1 MSTVFSK
8 IRDKEIPADF
18 LYEDE
23 EIFAIKDIMP
33 QANIH
38 ILIIPKKDIA
48 TLNDMV
54 ESDTLLLG
62 KMMLVAS
69 QLAKK
74 FGIQESGYRLVMN
87 CNGDGGQTVFQL
99 HLHLLGGEPLR
110 GSFGN

>member
-1 MSTVFSK
+1 MSTIFSK
-8 IRDKEIPADF
+8 IRDKEIPAEF

-38 ILIIPKKDIA
+38 ILIIPKKDIP
-48 TLNDMV
+48 TLNDITK
-54 ESDTLLLG
+54 SDTQLLG

-69 QLAKK
+69 QLAQR
-74 FGIQESGYRLVMN
+74 FGIQDSGYRLVMN

-99 HLHLLGGEPLR
+99 HLHLLGGEPLL

>member
-1 MSTVFSK
+1 MSTIFSK
-8 IRDKEIPADF
+8 IRDKEIPAEF

-38 ILIIPKKDIA
+38 ILIIPKKDIP
-48 TLNDMV
+48 TLNDITK
-54 ESDTLLLG
+54 SDTQLLG
-62 KMMLVAS
+62 KMMFVAS
-69 QLAKK
+69 QLAQR
-74 FGIQESGYRLVMN
+74 FGIQDSGYRLVMN

>member
-1 MSTVFSK
+1 MSTIFSK
-8 IRDKEIPADF
+8 IRDKEIPVEF

-38 ILIIPKKDIA
+38 ILIIPKKDIP
-48 TLNDMV
+48 TLNDITK
-54 ESDTLLLG
+54 SDTQLLG

-69 QLAKK
+69 QLAQR
-74 FGIQESGYRLVMN
+74 FGIQDSGYRLVMN

>member
-1 MSTVFSK
+1 MSTIFSK
-8 IRDKEIPADF
+8 IRDKEIPAEF

-38 ILIIPKKDIA
+38 ILIIPKKDIP
-48 TLNDMV
+48 TLNDITK
-54 ESDTLLLG
+54 SDTQLLG

-69 QLAKK
+69 QLAQH
-74 FGIQESGYRLVMN
+74 FGIQDSGYRLVMN

>member
-1 MSTVFSK
+1 MSTIFSK
-8 IRDKEIPADF
+8 IRDKEIPAEF

-38 ILIIPKKDIA
+38 ILIIPKKDIP
-48 TLNDMV
+48 TLNDV
-54 ESDTLLLG
+54 TKSDTQLLG

-69 QLAKK
+69 QLAQR
-74 FGIQESGYRLVMN
+74 FGIQDSGYRLVMN

>member
-1 MSTVFSK
+1 MSTIFSK
-8 IRDKEIPADF
+8 IRDKEIPAEF

-38 ILIIPKKDIA
+38 ILIIPKKDIP
-48 TLNDMV
+48 TLNDITK
-54 ESDTLLLG
+54 SDTQLLG
-62 KMMLVAS
+62 KMMIVAS
-69 QLAKK
+69 QLAQR
-74 FGIQESGYRLVMN
+74 FGIQDSGYRLVMN

-110 GSFGN
+110 GSFGK

>member
-23 EIFAIKDIMP
+23 EVFAIKDIMP

-48 TLNDMV
+48 TLNDIA

-62 KMMLVAS
+62 KMMFVAS
-69 QLAKK
+69 RLAQQ

-87 CNGDGGQTVFQL
+87 CNSDGGQTVFQL

>member
-8 IRDKEIPADF
+8 IRDKEIPAEF
-18 LYEDE
+18 LYDDDE
-23 EIFAIKDIMP
+23 VFAIRDIMP
-33 QANIH
+33 QANVH
-38 ILIIPKKDIA
+38 ILIIPKKDIP
-48 TLNDMV
+48 TLNDIT
-54 ESDTLLLG
+54 EYDTHLLG

-69 QLAKK
+69 RLAQR